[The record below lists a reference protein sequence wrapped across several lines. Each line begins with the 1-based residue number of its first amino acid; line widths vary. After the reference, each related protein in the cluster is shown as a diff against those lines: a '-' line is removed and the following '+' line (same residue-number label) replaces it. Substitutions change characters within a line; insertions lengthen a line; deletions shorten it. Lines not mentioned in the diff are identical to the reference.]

1 MLRKRRVLFLQD
13 TLCFVELLGL
23 IMKKFVFPIIAI
35 LIFFAFWEVSA
46 HHYQTQILILPA
58 PSAIFLRIISHFD
71 RFLYH
76 AQVTFFEM
84 IAGFLLAFFVSFPFG
99 FFMSA
104 KKNARM
110 VLQPIFVFIQCVPMF
125 ALAPIMVIWF
135 GWSYVSIIV
144 PTALM
149 IFFPLTMNIYQGLRS
164 TPQEMID
171 YFRVNQATNSQI
183 FYKLQLPFALP
194 QIFAGFKIAAATAG
208 IGACAGEFAGAKS
221 GLGILMLES
230 RRATDLE
237 TTFAA
242 LFCLTFMSMAF
253 YLFIL
258 MMEKMMIKKRPL
270 PKKIMCLLI
279 MALTLTLTGCSKE
292 EQVADATKETR
303 LLLDWLPN
311 PNHIPLYAGVEKGIF
326 KKHGINLIIQKI
338 PDPSD
343 AIPYVVAKK
352 ADLALFYMPDTLRAI
367 EGGNPLKPIGILFKQ
382 PLNAIIYR
390 DGEGIADPSDLNGKT
405 IGYCVDGSSTT
416 VLDYILEK
424 NHIVPSEKQN
434 VTFDLVTTLCGKHV
448 DAIYGAYWNIECEHM
463 RSLGQNTDHFDLL
476 SLGYP
481 NYYELIVVSR
491 SDSYIENSEFESN
504 FQKALQESIN
514 YSKAHVAEA
523 FDIYISQNPDKSRK
537 TVAWEKESWNRTYPL
552 LTKDQ
557 TFEPQVTENLRNWLK
572 MNQLIN

>member
-1 MLRKRRVLFLQD
+1 MKNFFFPLIAVL
-13 TLCFVELLGL
+13 
-23 IMKKFVFPIIAI
+23 
-35 LIFFAFWEVSA
+35 LIFLFWELSA
-46 HHYQTQILILPA
+46 HIYQNQILILPA
-58 PSAIFLRIISHFD
+58 PSAIILRIFLNLD
-71 RFLYH
+71 RFLFH
-76 AQVTFFEM
+76 AGTTFFEM
-84 IAGFLLAFFVSFPFG
+84 IAGFLLAFFVSFPLG
-99 FFMSA
+99 FFMSL
-104 KKNARM
+104 KKNARI

-135 GWSYVSIIV
+135 GWSYVSIII

-164 TPQEMID
+164 TPQEMLD
-171 YFRVNQATNSQI
+171 YFKVNQATSFQI

-237 TTFAA
+237 TTFGA
-242 LFCLTFMSMAF
+242 LFCLSFMSMAF
-253 YLFIL
+253 YLLIL
-258 MMEKMMIKKRPL
+258 MVEKMMIKKRPL

-279 MALTLTLTGCSKE
+279 MAFTLNLTGCSKE
-292 EQVADATKETR
+292 EPSFHATKETK

-311 PNHIPLYAGVEKGIF
+311 PNHVPLYVGVQKGIF
-326 KKHGINLIIQKI
+326 KKYGIDLEIQKI

-343 AIPYVVAKK
+343 AIPYVIAGK

-367 EGGNPLKPIGILFKQ
+367 EAKNPLKPIGILFKQ

-390 DGEGIADPSDLNGKT
+390 DLEGINEPSDLNGKT
-405 IGYCVDGSSTT
+405 IGYCVDGSSTA
-416 VLDYILEK
+416 VLDYILKK
-424 NHIVPSEKQN
+424 NQIVPNEKQN
-434 VTFDLVTTLCGKHV
+434 VTFDLVTTLCKNQV

-463 RSLGQNTDHFDLL
+463 RFLGQNTKHFDLL

-491 SDSYIENSEFESN
+491 LDHYEKKPEFEAN
-504 FQKALQESIN
+504 FQKALQESID
-514 YSKAHVAEA
+514 YSKANQEEA
-523 FDIYISQNPDKSRK
+523 FDIYISQNEDKSPK
-537 TVAWEKESWNRTYPL
+537 TVAWEKESWKRTYPL
-552 LTKDQ
+552 LAKDQ
-557 TFEPQVTENLRNWLK
+557 NFEPEVTENLRNWLIENK
-572 MNQLIN
+572 LIE